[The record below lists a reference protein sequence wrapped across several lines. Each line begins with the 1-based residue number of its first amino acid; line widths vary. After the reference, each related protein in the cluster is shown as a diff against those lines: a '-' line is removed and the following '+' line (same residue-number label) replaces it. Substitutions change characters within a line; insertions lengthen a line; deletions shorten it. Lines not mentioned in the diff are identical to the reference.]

1 MGSCFL
7 SLLEAQSSLLGSA
20 AEIMSPLGSYK
31 EVGQGLIDT
40 KNTSAVKEATLG
52 WLAAAQVSR
61 HCKLPALL
69 FHGIFCPRSF
79 LYFIQIDSWGG
90 GGVGEILQAYQ
101 YNMYWH
107 YCLVQWLLLIQ
118 GFVIV
123 CLCYDLMKISCSIA
137 LMYCYMHIHRYCFQ
151 HF

>member
-79 LYFIQIDSWGG
+79 LYFIQIDSWGVG
-90 GGVGEILQAYQ
+90 GGDFTSISVQ
-101 YNMYWH
+101 YVLALPFGTVAFINTN
-107 YCLVQWLLLIQ
+107 LLMSL
-118 GFVIV
+118 FVYAMI
-123 CLCYDLMKISCSIA
+123 
-137 LMYCYMHIHRYCFQ
+137 
-151 HF
+151 